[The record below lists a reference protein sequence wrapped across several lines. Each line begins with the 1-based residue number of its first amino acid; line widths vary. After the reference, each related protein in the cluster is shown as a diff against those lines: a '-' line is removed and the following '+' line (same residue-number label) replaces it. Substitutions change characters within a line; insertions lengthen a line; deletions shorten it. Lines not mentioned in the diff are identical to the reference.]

1 MDELSRDDGTPHRRQ
16 EREHVCLYDA
26 IAGRAGFEGFLS
38 EPQPSKYRD
47 TVSTSH
53 AAVPPEEVLFRRAGA
68 PARYEEDDIYITER
82 HLLPSQRLPDSDLLK
97 ALHTYASDY
106 YAAATGGEGKDD
118 FKSLDETALLALGI
132 LLEEAAHEALGETGD
147 LALVEAADDEE
158 HVRPNVTKT
167 RTKAPR
173 PKKSTKKGKS
183 QSMSRVKDETV
194 SDA

>member
-1 MDELSRDDGTPHRRQ
+1 MDDGPPRKRQ
-16 EREHVCLYDA
+16 NREHVCLYDA
-26 IAGRAGFEGFLS
+26 VAGRAGFEGFLS

-68 PARYEEDDIYITER
+68 PARYEENDIYSAER
-82 HLLPSQRLPDSDLLK
+82 HLSPSQRLPDSDVLK

-106 YAAATGGEGKDD
+106 YAAATDDEGKDD
-118 FKSLDETALLALGI
+118 FKSLDETTLLALGV
-132 LLEEAAHEALGETGD
+132 LLEEAAYEALGETGD

-158 HVRPNVTKT
+158 HVKPH
-167 RTKAPR
+167 RTKSWTNARR
-173 PKKSTKKGKS
+173 PKNSTKKGNPKSKS
-183 QSMSRVKDETV
+183 QVKGEPM